1 MTETG
6 HSSEWP
12 VNFYKTAR
20 RHIPEDGNLN
30 ALLHFEG
37 RTNQV
42 I

>member
-1 MTETG
+1 MMGTG
-6 HSSEWP
+6 PSSEWP

-30 ALLHFEG
+30 ALLHFEE
-37 RTNQV
+37 RTNQA